1 MLNFFFLFRRLSP
14 TSRAFSRPKQPQTEQ
29 DTAATAAAMMIKL
42 GTLSVTTNQ
51 ELSQTTKN
59 TTPAKRKRKTTGQS
73 SIAHPTS
80 PAPAPATGTCT
91 GNTKAGV
98 GSPGRTKRIPRVA
111 QYSPHKP
118 LKPILLLLRTYAKTA
133 YIKPSYRQMYCPV
146 VKGIA
151 VTGGSRGMQFQFM
164 GFEGGIQYRGR
175 GLRKAA
181 PAVTASGAGAR
192 GKVKG
197 RAYTKAIT
205 PTKRTVT
212 TGTKKFSSPSNN
224 RTPVSRIGQTDATTR
239 TPRALSYPTTPD
251 KSGRHTDADTPSL
264 PIVKTPSRPTTQSAK
279 RLRNAILEAS
289 PLALLADA
297 AEMESPQMQ
306 TLSAQFAKGTQGN
319 AADSVSRDVTPSPD
333 KEGQGTAAW
342 SSSGKTPTSIPTFGG
357 EEGDGSE
364 LVSPPPTKGKRY
376 GIRPKDKGRLHGSTK
391 GRRSTASTPLSLLA
405 DMLYEEESL
414 PISSDDKP
422 EDEGNPEKSSTSDP
436 CQHHHRP
443 STSSASADLA
453 GAAALAAVMT
463 GKVES

>member
-1 MLNFFFLFRRLSP
+1 
-14 TSRAFSRPKQPQTEQ
+14 
-29 DTAATAAAMMIKL
+29 
-42 GTLSVTTNQ
+42 
-51 ELSQTTKN
+51 
-59 TTPAKRKRKTTGQS
+59 
-73 SIAHPTS
+73 
-80 PAPAPATGTCT
+80 
-91 GNTKAGV
+91 
-98 GSPGRTKRIPRVA
+98 
-111 QYSPHKP
+111 
-118 LKPILLLLRTYAKTA
+118 
-133 YIKPSYRQMYCPV
+133 MYCPV

-181 PAVTASGAGAR
+181 PAVTASGAGAK

-197 RAYTKAIT
+197 RAYTKAKT
-205 PTKRTVT
+205 PTKKTVT
-212 TGTKKFSSPSNN
+212 TGTKKFSSPSNSK
-224 RTPVSRIGQTDATTR
+224 TPVSRIGQTDATTR

-319 AADSVSRDVTPSPD
+319 AGDSVSRDVTPSPD

-422 EDEGNPEKSSTSDP
+422 EDEGDPEKSSTNDS

>member
-1 MLNFFFLFRRLSP
+1 
-14 TSRAFSRPKQPQTEQ
+14 
-29 DTAATAAAMMIKL
+29 MMIKL
-42 GTLSVTTNQ
+42 GTLSATTNQ
-51 ELSQTTKN
+51 ELSETAKN
-59 TTPAKRKRKTTGQS
+59 TTPAKRKRVTATGKS
-73 SIAHPTS
+73 SSAHPPS
-80 PAPAPATGTCT
+80 PAPATATGTT
-91 GNTKAGV
+91 GTASKAGV
-98 GSPGRTKRIPRVA
+98 GSPGRTKRTPRVA

-118 LKPILLLLRTYAKTA
+118 LKPILLPLRTYAKTA

-175 GLRKAA
+175 GLRKA
-181 PAVTASGAGAR
+181 PVAGEAGDGVK

-197 RAYTKAIT
+197 RAYQTKTKAKATTTTTTSTSTSTSTTT
-205 PTKRTVT
+205 PTKTAAST
-212 TGTKKFSSPSNN
+212 STKTKKFSSPSNN
-224 RTPVSRIGQTDATTR
+224 RMPVSRIGKTDATTR

-251 KSGRHTDADTPSL
+251 KALHQTDADTPSL
-264 PIVKTPSRPTTQSAK
+264 PIVKTPTRLTTHSAK
-279 RLRNAILEAS
+279 RFRDAILEAS

-297 AEMESPQMQ
+297 AEMESPQLQ
-306 TLSAQFAKGTQGN
+306 TLSAQFAKGTHGN
-319 AADSVSRDVTPSPD
+319 VGDSVSMSRDVTPSPD

-342 SSSGKTPTSIPTFGG
+342 SSRGKTPTSIPTFGG

-376 GIRPKDKGRLHGSTK
+376 GIRPKDKGRLHTSSNGQ
-391 GRRSTASTPLSLLA
+391 RSTASTTPLSLLA

-422 EDEGNPEKSSTSDP
+422 EDGEPEKSSADES
-436 CQHHHRP
+436 CQRHHRP